1 MRLYDFRHSFA
12 SRTIY
17 RWLNDKEDVN
27 AKLYILSCYL
37 GHAKPEDTYWYLS
50 SSILLMNLVSDRYEK
65 MVGDLK

>member
-17 RWLNDKEDVN
+17 QWLNNKEDVN

-37 GHAKPEDTYWYLS
+37 SHSKPEGTYWYLS
-50 SSILLMNLVSDRYEK
+50 SSILLMNLVSNRYEK